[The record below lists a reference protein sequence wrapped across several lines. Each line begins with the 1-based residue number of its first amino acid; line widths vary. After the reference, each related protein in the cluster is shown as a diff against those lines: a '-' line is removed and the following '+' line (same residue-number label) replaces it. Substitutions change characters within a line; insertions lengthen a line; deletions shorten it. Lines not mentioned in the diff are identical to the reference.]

1 MKKTIICTVC
11 PNGCE
16 VVAGYTSRDDV
27 KLSGNRCRRGIEY
40 CINECFDPKRTFT
53 SSVAITGAAR
63 RRMPVRTTAP
73 ISKDLLFACAEELKK
88 IALEAPVVC
97 GQTVAANILGTGV
110 DLVACMTLDKKE
122 N

>member
-16 VVAGYTSRDDV
+16 VVAEYTSRDDV
-27 KLSGNRCRRGIEY
+27 KLSGNRCKRGIEY

-88 IALEAPVVC
+88 IALDAPVAC
-97 GQTVAANILGTGV
+97 GQTVAENILGTGV

>member
-16 VVAGYTSRDDV
+16 VVAEYTSRDDV

-88 IALEAPVVC
+88 IALEAPVLC

>member
-16 VVAGYTSRDDV
+16 VVAEYTSKDDV
-27 KLSGNRCRRGIEY
+27 KLSGNRCKRGVEY

-53 SSVAITGAAR
+53 SSVAIKGAAR

-73 ISKDLLFACAEELKK
+73 IPKAQLFACAEALRGVT
-88 IALEAPVVC
+88 LEAPVAC
-97 GQTVAANILGTGV
+97 GQVVIPNVLGSGA
-110 DLVACMTLDKKE
+110 DLVACMSLDKKE
-122 N
+122 D

>member
-16 VVAGYTSRDDV
+16 VVAEYTSRDDV
-27 KLSGNRCRRGIEY
+27 KLSGNRCKRGIEY

-53 SSVAITGAAR
+53 SSVAIKGAAR

-73 ISKDLLFACAEELKK
+73 IPKAQLFACAEALHGVT
-88 IALEAPVVC
+88 LEAPVVC
-97 GQTVAANILGTGV
+97 GQVVIADILGSGV
-110 DLVACMTLDKKE
+110 DLVASMSLDKKE
-122 N
+122 D

>member
-16 VVAGYTSRDDV
+16 VVAEYTSKDDV
-27 KLSGNRCRRGIEY
+27 KLSGNRCKRGIEY

-53 SSVAITGAAR
+53 SSVAIKGAAR

-73 ISKDLLFACAEELKK
+73 IPKAQLFACAEALRGVT
-88 IALEAPVVC
+88 LEAPVAC
-97 GQTVAANILGTGV
+97 GQVVIPDVLGSGA
-110 DLVACMTLDKKE
+110 DLVACMSLDKKE
-122 N
+122 D

>member
-16 VVAGYTSRDDV
+16 VVAEYTSRDDV
-27 KLSGNRCRRGIEY
+27 KLSGNRCKRGVEY

-53 SSVAITGAAR
+53 SSVAIKGAAR

-73 ISKDLLFACAEELKK
+73 IPKAQLLACAETLRGVT
-88 IALEAPVVC
+88 LEAPVSC
-97 GQTVAANILGTGV
+97 GQVIISDILGSGA
-110 DLVACMTLDKKE
+110 DLVASMSLEKKE
-122 N
+122 D

>member
-16 VVAGYTSRDDV
+16 VVAEYTARDDV
-27 KLSGNRCRRGIEY
+27 KLSGNRCRRGVEY

-73 ISKDLLFACAEELKK
+73 IPKAQLFDCAAALRG
-88 IALEAPVVC
+88 ITLEAPVFC
-97 GQTVAANILGTGV
+97 GQVIIPNVLGSGA
-110 DLVACMTLDKKE
+110 DLVASMTLDKKE
-122 N
+122 D

>member
-16 VVAGYTSRDDV
+16 VVAEYTSRDDV